1 MDYTGTS
8 TVYTHSV
15 YETRGAL
22 FCGRIFM
29 QAGSTMN
36 ATTENMSKF
45 VQTCYIL
52 NTKLTVVI
60 KFPYASDRILYIF
73 ALIAN
78 VIILFTT
85 TFLNGIT
92 VTAMWKSRSL
102 KEKVSNFTI
111 MIQSFV
117 DLANGVFFMT
127 LFSVLLAGDIMGSP
141 SCIALYVTRIIGFL
155 LFFYSMTA
163 LAVMSFERYMGV
175 LYPFVHRVEVTK
187 GHARCISMGSRTKDS

>member
-1 MDYTGTS
+1 
-8 TVYTHSV
+8 
-15 YETRGAL
+15 
-22 FCGRIFM
+22 
-29 QAGSTMN
+29 
-36 ATTENMSKF
+36 MSKF